1 MITEQVT
8 ISNYDNPLINYSNDF
23 KSATSLNELD
33 NLINAKE
40 VYGALENI
48 CQEDRLSIESR
59 FITPLMEQITTS
71 YALLK
76 QQINALKSRIYEKYA
91 LEIKSNLSSLNNK
104 KGQEFIVSFNEIAK
118 KYSEQNMTA
127 YLKELCKEQIDVLLK
142 KYVSETCSLIDSFSK
157 VLSYSWDNVGFVEA
171 KSKSNTSGK
180 NKDKQEVLNIPAPE
194 MRCPTCGKDVYI
206 VSRSEGQRNGDL
218 ICIDKYSCGHRS
230 NN

>member
-1 MITEQVT
+1 
-8 ISNYDNPLINYSNDF
+8 NYDNPLINYSNDF

-48 CQEDRLSIESR
+48 CQEDKVSIESR

-76 QQINALKSRIYEKYA
+76 QQINALKSRIYENYA
-91 LEIKSNLSSLNNK
+91 QEIRSNLSSLANK
-104 KGQEFIVSFNEIAK
+104 KGQEFIVSFNDIAK
-118 KYSEQNMTA
+118 KYSEQNMTI
-127 YLKELCKEQIDVLLK
+127 YLKQLCKEQVDALLK
-142 KYVSETCSLIDSFSK
+142 KYVSETSSLIESFSQ
-157 VLSYSWDNVGFVEA
+157 VLSYSWNNVNFVEA
-171 KSKSNTSGK
+171 KSKSTTQSKK
-180 NKDKQEVLNIPAPE
+180 NNNAKILTLPE
-194 MRCPTCGKDVYI
+194 PELRCPTCGKEVYI
-206 VSRSEGQRNGDL
+206 VSHSEGQRNGDL